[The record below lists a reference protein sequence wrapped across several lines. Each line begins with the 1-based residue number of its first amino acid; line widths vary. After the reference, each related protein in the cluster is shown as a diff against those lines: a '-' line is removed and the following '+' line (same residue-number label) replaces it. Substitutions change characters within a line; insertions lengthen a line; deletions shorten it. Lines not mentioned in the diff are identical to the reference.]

1 MFRRVD
7 VKLYLPENITPP
19 NPEANVA
26 QIVGSY
32 LVDLMIRSGVRN
44 IYGIVGDSANPVID
58 AIRKSDGKLRFINVR
73 NEEAGAFAAGADS
86 QVSGRPTAVIG
97 SSGPGSLHLL
107 NGLYDCA
114 RNGASVLR
122 SPRISPLQRLA
133 RTTSRKPGRTKS
145 FSIAPNT

>member
-1 MFRRVD
+1 VA
-7 VKLYLPENITPP
+7 VKLYLPGNIIQP
-19 NPEANVA
+19 NPEENVA

-58 AIRKSDGKLRFINVR
+58 AIRESDGKLKFINVR

-97 SSGPGSLHLL
+97 SS
-107 NGLYDCA
+107 
-114 RNGASVLR
+114 
-122 SPRISPLQRLA
+122 
-133 RTTSRKPGRTKS
+133 
-145 FSIAPNT
+145 

>member
-1 MFRRVD
+1 
-7 VKLYLPENITPP
+7 
-19 NPEANVA
+19 
-26 QIVGSY
+26 
-32 LVDLMIRSGVRN
+32 MIRSGVRN

-58 AIRKSDGKLRFINVR
+58 AIRQSDGKLKFINVR

-114 RNGASVLR
+114 RTAAAPCRRLTSWIGAKL
-122 SPRISPLQRLA
+122 IE
-133 RTTSRKPGRTKS
+133 
-145 FSIAPNT
+145 